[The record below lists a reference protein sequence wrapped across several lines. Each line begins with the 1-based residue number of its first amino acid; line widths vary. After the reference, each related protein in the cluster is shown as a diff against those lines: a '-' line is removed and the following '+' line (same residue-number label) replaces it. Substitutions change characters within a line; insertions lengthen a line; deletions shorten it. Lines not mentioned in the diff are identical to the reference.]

1 MCGTEQGYSPRRAA
15 ILRDLSS
22 AAMAALSDVEGVEDD
37 VERSMG
43 DSRRLELIAPPLS
56 AADPD
61 PVPDTRPRCA
71 PITCQSAWHPT
82 SSSVNFKFESF
93 VVRHAR
99 SQRGARIM
107 CDRSSELL
115 VDINELLCSGLD
127 ILAGSAR
134 LRGRQEKVA

>member
-1 MCGTEQGYSPRRAA
+1 
-15 ILRDLSS
+15 
-22 AAMAALSDVEGVEDD
+22 MAALSDVEGVEDD

-71 PITCQSAWHPT
+71 TITCQSACIPLQ
-82 SSSVNFKFESF
+82 SSSFNFKFESF